1 MCQPG
6 ASKGRS
12 PPRGPCAAVRQTARE
27 GGAEAGPPPAKLRV
41 RGPQAPLAGSL
52 PVPTAT
58 GHRGAQREEGA
69 QRAGG
74 ARRTVAS
81 QSFGSHG
88 RPPAGLAS
96 LSLGRSCR
104 RLQGAG
110 QPPSD
115 GTGGDGEGACARS
128 SAPRPDGGTRP
139 ADSQGR
145 GLSAEGSVP
154 RGPSPRGPQAL
165 LRLRPLSWGQTR
177 LASGRH
183 TRLRAQRP
191 ATCARVTGTLQSG
204 QGLELQKRKPASLL
218 GPQTPLQLP
227 PPRPPQAHWPWHCG
241 LRGTVPAARAP
252 CVTCSHTLTH
262 THTRSHS
269 HPCTL
274 TRSLTHTQPYTLTHP
289 RSLTHSQSHTRS
301 HTLTCSHTFTH
312 IHTPT
317 PHGLENSWGQP
328 CSPSLRLPPLRLK
341 PTVSAN
347 PPPAPPH
354 LQHLH
359 PR

>member
-74 ARRTVAS
+74 AGRTVAS

-204 QGLELQKRKPASLL
+204 QGLELQKRKPAGLL

-252 CVTCSHTLTH
+252 CVTCSHTLTPMH
-262 THTRSHS
+262 I
-269 HPCTL
+269 
-274 TRSLTHTQPYTLTHP
+274 HTQPHTHAASHAHTHL
-289 RSLTHSQSHTRS
+289 RSLTHSHTIT
-301 HTLTCSHTFTH
+301 HTLTHTHMLTHIYTHSHTHATRPGEQLG
-312 IHTPT
+312 TALPPQPASPPT
-317 PHGLENSWGQP
+317 PAEAHCQ
-328 CSPSLRLPPLRLK
+328 C
-341 PTVSAN
+341 
-347 PPPAPPH
+347 
-354 LQHLH
+354 
-359 PR
+359 

>member
-74 ARRTVAS
+74 RDAPLRLRAS
-81 QSFGSHG
+81 DPTAGLRLAWQASPWGGHAADFREQAS
-88 RPPAGLAS
+88 PPATGRAVTGRGHARGPLHPGL
-96 LSLGRSCR
+96 
-104 RLQGAG
+104 
-110 QPPSD
+110 
-115 GTGGDGEGACARS
+115 T
-128 SAPRPDGGTRP
+128 GGTRP

-204 QGLELQKRKPASLL
+204 QGLELQKRKPAGLL

-262 THTRSHS
+262 VHTHTHAHS
-269 HPCTL
+269 HAASH
-274 TRSLTHTQPYTLTHP
+274 TRSLTRSHTPTQPHTLTITHTLTHTHM
-289 RSLTHSQSHTRS
+289 LTHIYTHSHTHTTRPGEQLQPHS
-301 HTLTCSHTFTH
+301 HIRCPHVCKTTSSFTD
-312 IHTPT
+312 TT
-317 PHGLENSWGQP
+317 SE
-328 CSPSLRLPPLRLK
+328 
-341 PTVSAN
+341 VAFVF
-347 PPPAPPH
+347 
-354 LQHLH
+354 
-359 PR
+359 